1 MKKVVSIALFG
12 DADRKDGSGQNYHAY
27 LPTFVLAHANLF
39 STDQGWELRVHVD
52 AETAQSKYGT
62 MLRKS
67 AVKLRETATRE
78 GARLFYGHDRNQAR
92 DIRYAP
98 HSYR

>member
-1 MKKVVSIALFG
+1 VS
-12 DADRKDGSGQNYHAY
+12 DHYSYTTYAD
-27 LPTFVLAHANLF
+27 P
-39 STDQGWELRVHVD
+39 
-52 AETAQSKYGT
+52 ETART
-62 MLRKS
+62 S
-67 AVKLRETATRE
+67 AFKLRETAQRE